1 MTLASDSAA
10 PAARPL
16 VPRRQAAPWFIVEG
30 ILLVLL
36 GAVAA
41 VLPALAGVA
50 AALVFGWVLI
60 LSGVFGIVTLF
71 GARAHT
77 HLIWGGVSSAIAL
90 LVGVLIVIFPLAGAV
105 GLAILV
111 AAYLVVDAVAM
122 GGMALHQ
129 RQHGGWGWIWL
140 LLAAIAS
147 VALAAFVMLLSA
159 GGDATLIGIIVA
171 IDLVVGGIALV
182 SLGIVARRS

>member
-1 MTLASDSAA
+1 MTLASDLAA

-30 ILLVLL
+30 LLLVLL

-41 VLPALAGVA
+41 VLPAVAGVA

-77 HLIWGGVSSAIAL
+77 HLLWGGVSSAIAVVVGL
-90 LVGVLIVIFPLAGAV
+90 LVAVFPLAGTI
-105 GLAILV
+105 GLATLV
-111 AAYLVVDAVAM
+111 AAYLIVDAVAM
-122 GGMALHQ
+122 VGLALHQ
-129 RQHGGWGWIWL
+129 RQHRGWGWIWL

-147 VALAAFVMLLSA
+147 VGLAVFVLLLSA
-159 GGDATLIGIIVA
+159 KGDATLIGIIVA
-171 IDLVVGGIALV
+171 IDLIVGGIALV